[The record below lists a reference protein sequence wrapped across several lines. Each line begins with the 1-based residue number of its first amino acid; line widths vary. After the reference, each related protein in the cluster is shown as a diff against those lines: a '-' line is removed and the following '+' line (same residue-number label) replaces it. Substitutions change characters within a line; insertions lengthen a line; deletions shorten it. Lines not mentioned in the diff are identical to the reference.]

1 MDKPSAGRSSCIHR
15 VCVLKESKFPPVQ
28 LRFIRGGFIYH
39 HMVDRD
45 RLRELV
51 EAVFSLSSQIRYVE
65 VFNSRGVS
73 VAGGMR
79 PGVKSVD
86 PPKTAAKVDVETA
99 RYALLL
105 MRQRKYY
112 GAMKYMYV
120 EMERVNVLIK
130 PLDGWVLVLTTN
142 PPAGLDLLEK
152 VQQTIDRFT

>member
-1 MDKPSAGRSSCIHR
+1 
-15 VCVLKESKFPPVQ
+15 
-28 LRFIRGGFIYH
+28 
-39 HMVDRD
+39 MVGSD

-51 EAVFSLSSQIRYVE
+51 EVVFSLSSHIRYVE
-65 VFNSRGVS
+65 VFNSRGVG

-86 PPKTAAKVDVETA
+86 PPRTAAKVDVETA

-112 GAMKYMYV
+112 GKMKYMYV
-120 EMERVNVLIK
+120 EMERVNVLVK